1 MAYGCMREKDVKLT
15 SSRVAP
21 QEIIIILLSRHIYG
35 TGVFF
40 VFFTFYSITAAPE
53 KLRQTSQTQH
63 KRAWQNS

>member
-1 MAYGCMREKDVKLT
+1 MREKDVELT

-40 VFFTFYSITAAPE
+40 VFFIFYSYSITAAPE